1 MCRSIKTLRRPAE
14 SVTEA
19 EVLAAARQYVRK
31 VSGYRVPSRANEQA
45 FEQAVAEVARA
56 TETLLA
62 TLVSRPAPVARL
74 APEAAHAH

>member
-1 MCRSIKTLRRPAE
+1 MCRSIKTLRRPSE
-14 SVTEA
+14 PVTDA

-31 VSGYRVPSRANEQA
+31 ISGYRVPSRANEPA

-62 TLVSRPAPVARL
+62 TLVSRPAPTARQTL
-74 APEAAHAH
+74 EAPHAE